1 MSEPGSD
8 PPASQTGAAPASVP
22 PPPAGPSGLTA
33 VDLRPITLPIL
44 ISAIANLVGGYLW
57 LILSSCFA
65 VFLTAPMLVLC
76 AFEFIFFAR
85 APQMSARDLDRDLG
99 FQPIAVRH
107 RRCLSACLVGRER
120 PRYVGRENPPR
131 RLRVLGKLFKRHLWK
146 SKVSGEDI
154 TRGMGKPIG
163 DKERL
168 VFREVPVIED
178 EKKLAALIQTLDRM
192 RNAGGEVPDG

>member
-85 APQMSARDLDRDLG
+85 APQMSARDLDRRATTLG
-99 FQPIAVRH
+99 VFEIILGIFNGVSFVCGILVLLHVMKLRG
-107 RRCLSACLVGRER
+107 RVGR
-120 PRYVGRENPPR
+120 
-131 RLRVLGKLFKRHLWK
+131 
-146 SKVSGEDI
+146 
-154 TRGMGKPIG
+154 RGS
-163 DKERL
+163 
-168 VFREVPVIED
+168 
-178 EKKLAALIQTLDRM
+178 A
-192 RNAGGEVPDG
+192 